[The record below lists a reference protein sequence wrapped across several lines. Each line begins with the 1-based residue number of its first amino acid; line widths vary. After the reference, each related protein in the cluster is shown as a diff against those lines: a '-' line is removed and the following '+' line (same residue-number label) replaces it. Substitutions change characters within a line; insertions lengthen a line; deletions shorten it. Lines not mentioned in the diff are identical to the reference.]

1 MQNPDYIAELKVEI
15 DQIPNESMRLC
26 MRDYLQAREQNRDI
40 LLEVPEDLLDYK
52 IASGEEVQSLRE
64 NFAEL
69 ACVEAS
75 LVEGLRSGRRLRGGG
90 DYILPKH
97 PTKEQILEAYQ
108 KVDRELFD
116 VLKNSA
122 FDPKDSIIYVGET
135 AQEQTFRKGGSVW
148 YFFYHEMKELGSI
161 RAKLDGVG
169 IKPPESYKKAWG

>member
-75 LVEGLRSGRRLRGGG
+75 LVRGLQSGRRLRGGG

-97 PTKEQILEAYQ
+97 PTKEQIVEAYQ
-108 KVDRELFD
+108 KVDRELID
-116 VLKNSA
+116 VLKDPA
-122 FDPKDSIIYVGET
+122 FDPKDPITYVGET
-135 AQEQTFRKGGSVW
+135 GQDQTFRKGGSVW

>member
-1 MQNPDYIAELKVEI
+1 MQNPDYIKELRAEI

-40 LLEVPEDLLDYK
+40 LLAIPEDLLDYK
-52 IASGEEVQSLRE
+52 VAPGEEVQSLRE

-69 ACVEAS
+69 ARVEAS
-75 LVEGLRSGRRLRGGG
+75 LLRGLRSGRRVHSGGHS
-90 DYILPKH
+90 ILPELPK
-97 PTKEQILEAYQ
+97 KEEIIDTYDKL
-108 KVDRELFD
+108 DREMFIL
-116 VLKNSA
+116 LKDPA
-122 FDPKDSIIYVGET
+122 FDPKDTFIYAGENGT
-135 AQEQTFRKGGSVW
+135 EQTLRKGGSVW